1 MASRPGALAVAK
13 GSVAG
18 RVHFEGVGF
27 SYPGTAARVL
37 RDIDL
42 EVEPGEVI
50 ALVGRSGA
58 GKTTLCNLIARFY
71 DPTEGTIRLDGLD
84 LRDIKVESYR
94 RLLGIVEQDVFL
106 FDGTVAE
113 NIAYAD
119 RRATR
124 ADVERAAHAAHAAEF
139 IESLPEGYDTTIGE
153 RGFRLSGGQRQRLAI
168 ARAVLADPRIFIL
181 DEATSNLDSQSER
194 LIQRSLAALMRGRT
208 SFVIAHRLSTIRRAD
223 RILVLDTGAIVEVGS
238 HAELMA
244 RSGQYREY
252 GRAATAR
259 GGRLTLCAGKTG
271 HIVRRALTRP
281 ARPRECGKGR
291 SKGRRRHEDTAGD
304 WAPDVGTKNLSGGR
318 VPARFRQ
325 GLTASSLSVRRPVG
339 VRMDSTLSL
348 PRWTKEIPDARRQG
362 GTPRDDGRP
371 IEGDPRRGWTGS
383 DRPDDAIRHLS
394 VTGRVL
400 MIEKLILPEIRELI
414 EAGDLTTLGDVMNR
428 WLPADLAGVV
438 ANLSEE
444 EALKIVRLVEPPL
457 SSEMFEYLEW
467 STQQYL
473 LDELTEQESASLL
486 EGMAAD
492 DRTALLEELPRE
504 RAERLIELLSP
515 EQREVARSLLQYSKD
530 TVGRLMTPDFVAI
543 RKEWTIKH
551 VLDHV
556 RTHGRDS
563 ETLNAIYVVDNAN
576 RLIDELRI
584 REVLLAPLHAH
595 VRDIMDNQFVALH
608 ATDDKKNAVEVFRKY
623 DRTAR
628 PSSTREGRSSGS

>member
-1 MASRPGALAVAK
+1 
-13 GSVAG
+13 
-18 RVHFEGVGF
+18 
-27 SYPGTAARVL
+27 
-37 RDIDL
+37 
-42 EVEPGEVI
+42 
-50 ALVGRSGA
+50 
-58 GKTTLCNLIARFY
+58 
-71 DPTEGTIRLDGLD
+71 
-84 LRDIKVESYR
+84 
-94 RLLGIVEQDVFL
+94 
-106 FDGTVAE
+106 
-113 NIAYAD
+113 
-119 RRATR
+119 
-124 ADVERAAHAAHAAEF
+124 
-139 IESLPEGYDTTIGE
+139 
-153 RGFRLSGGQRQRLAI
+153 
-168 ARAVLADPRIFIL
+168 
-181 DEATSNLDSQSER
+181 
-194 LIQRSLAALMRGRT
+194 
-208 SFVIAHRLSTIRRAD
+208 
-223 RILVLDTGAIVEVGS
+223 
-238 HAELMA
+238 
-244 RSGQYREY
+244 
-252 GRAATAR
+252 
-259 GGRLTLCAGKTG
+259 
-271 HIVRRALTRP
+271 
-281 ARPRECGKGR
+281 
-291 SKGRRRHEDTAGD
+291 
-304 WAPDVGTKNLSGGR
+304 
-318 VPARFRQ
+318 
-325 GLTASSLSVRRPVG
+325 
-339 VRMDSTLSL
+339 
-348 PRWTKEIPDARRQG
+348 
-362 GTPRDDGRP
+362 
-371 IEGDPRRGWTGS
+371 
-383 DRPDDAIRHLS
+383 
-394 VTGRVL
+394 

-515 EQREVARSLLQYSKD
+515 EQRAVARSLLQYSKD

-623 DRTAR
+623 DRTALPVIDSR
-628 PSSTREGRSSGS
+628 GTLVGIVTIDDVLDIAEEEATREIQKFGGLEALDDPYIETPLASMVRKRATLAGHPVPERDAHGDGDGVLPGGDRQGGRPGAVRAADHLQRRQLGLAGRDPDHPGAGAGRGQASRLVAGDATGDRLGADARRASSGSIGFCGSRSGASFSRTSTPRTGRWSRLTVGLSLIGVVLWGTLSGSMLPFVAQAARVSTRPRPRRRSWRRWWT